1 MRFRPTVTIWFIV
14 LAPFLTFLMVAAGS
28 FWGLLVLFA
37 SHLLLVAVTLVPSL
51 QGFGPVLTRYSTS
64 AKTAWLTIDDGPD
77 PGTTPQ
83 IIALLQKYGARATF
97 FLIGAKAAKH
107 PELACMI
114 LDAGHAIGN
123 HTQNHPGFSF
133 WRFGPR
139 ALAREIDQFEATI
152 FRIGLA
158 APIWFRAPAGLKNP
172 FLHPILAARGLQLV
186 GWSARAFDTQILDSS
201 RIVERIK
208 RSIAPGSI
216 ILFHEGHRPAV
227 CLEALDQLLRELSA
241 EQFRL
246 VLPPLRE
253 LLPTGHSAPWKT
265 SLNAIRSGRQF
276 ARMDQYYV
284 VLAEALQERLA
295 VIADH
300 PLRGQNPDA
309 HLLRLKQASERIEQL
324 RNRLPPD
331 ADPMLVHYLGR
342 MSFSKALEFVRERYL
357 S

>member
-1 MRFRPTVTIWFIV
+1 VTIWFIV
-14 LAPFLTFLMVAAGS
+14 LAPFLTFFMLAAGW
-28 FWGLLVLFA
+28 FWGLCILFA
-37 SHLLLVAVTLVPSL
+37 SHLLLVGVTIIPSL

-77 PGTTPQ
+77 PATTPQ
-83 IIALLQKYGARATF
+83 ILALLQKYGARATF
-97 FLIGAKAAKH
+97 FLIGAKAAKY
-107 PELACMI
+107 PALARMI
-114 LDAGHAIGN
+114 LAGGHTIGN
-123 HTQNHPGFSF
+123 HTQNHPKFSF
-133 WRFGPR
+133 WGFGPT

-152 FRIGLA
+152 SSIGVA

-186 GWSARAFDTQILDSS
+186 GWSARAFDTQIDDSS

-208 RSIAPGSI
+208 RSIAPGCI
-216 ILFHEGHRPAV
+216 ILFHEGHRPTV
-227 CLEALDQLLRELSA
+227 CLEALDQLLRELTA

-246 VLPPLRE
+246 VLPQPRE
-253 LLPTGHSAPWKT
+253 LLPARRSASWKT
-265 SLNAIRSGRQF
+265 SLNAIRSGRHF
-276 ARMDQYYV
+276 AHMDQYYV

-300 PLRGQNPDA
+300 GLREKNPDA
-309 HLLRLKQASERIEQL
+309 HLQRLKQASERIEQL

-342 MSFSKALEFVRERYL
+342 MSLSKALEFVRERYL
-357 S
+357 R